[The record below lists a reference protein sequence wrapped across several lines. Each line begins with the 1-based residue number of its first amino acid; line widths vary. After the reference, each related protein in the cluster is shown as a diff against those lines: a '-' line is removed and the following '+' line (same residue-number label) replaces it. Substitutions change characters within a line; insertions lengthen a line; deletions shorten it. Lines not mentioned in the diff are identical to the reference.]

1 MEWVWITHNVG
12 GLCPDIQPLIQ
23 VYTPAP
29 DLDIQVYP
37 GPRPGK
43 SVFLLE

>member
-23 VYTPAP
+23 VYTQAP
-29 DLDIQVYP
+29 DLDIQVYTP
-37 GPRPGK
+37 APDLG
-43 SVFLLE
+43 SQFSH